1 MRRSNKRREND
12 VEYEERKIKYLTQL
26 ELDEKNDS
34 YISQEVFQFHLLVTG
49 SEVGRN
55 GLS

>member
-1 MRRSNKRREND
+1 MID
-12 VEYEERKIKYLTQL
+12 VEYEEKKIKHYLTQL